1 MSQMTVEPPGQSIPT
16 SWAIHTP
23 FDRYYHALS
32 LRLGRDEARS
42 REIERFLKF
51 ATVGMIGTVVD
62 LLTLN
67 LLQIT
72 LLPPNNQTNVAI
84 ATTLAFFAAVVN
96 NFVLNRYWT
105 YPDSRSRPLRH
116 QLAQFTLIS
125 IIGWAA
131 RTLWIT
137 LAYDGVGHAAA
148 NILHILVDTFNPTE
162 MEIDRLGSN
171 IALMIAIV
179 FVMLWNFAANRLWTY
194 NDVK

>member
-1 MSQMTVEPPGQSIPT
+1 MGHLAVESSKSSST
-16 SWAIHTP
+16 AWVIHTP
-23 FDRYYHALS
+23 FDRYYRALS
-32 LRLGRDEARS
+32 LRLGKDAARS
-42 REIERFLKF
+42 REVERFLKF
-51 ATVGMIGTVVD
+51 ATVGAIGTVVD

-67 LLQIT
+67 LLQTT
-72 LLPPNNQTNVAI
+72 LFPPDNQVNVAV

-105 YPDSRSRPLRH
+105 YPDSRSRPLRQ

-125 IIGWAA
+125 VIGWIA

-137 LAYDGVGHAAA
+137 LAYDGVGHATA

-171 IALMIAIV
+171 VALMIAIV
-179 FVMLWNFAANRLWTY
+179 FVMLWNFVANRLWTY